1 MTTCET
7 IPMLP
12 DTHIDQLSEVTGEP
26 LEVGPFH
33 EGRVF
38 VKVMHASGDDGN
50 LSPLSVDI
58 GISPSGY
65 DDWDGHWHV
74 LESMDVCSEGMHSC
88 AIKNFGNWLRL
99 QLSVDRD
106 ASEYAVQAWFVGK
119 G

>member
-1 MTTCET
+1 
-7 IPMLP
+7 MLP
-12 DTHIDQLSEVTGEP
+12 DTRVDQLSKATGEP
-26 LEVGPFH
+26 LEVGPFR

-38 VKVMHASGDDGN
+38 VKVMTASGDDGD
-50 LSPLSVDI
+50 LSPLSVDV

-74 LESMDVCSEGMHSC
+74 LKNMNVHSEGVHSC
-88 AIKNFGNWLRL
+88 AIENFGNWLRL
-99 QLSVDRD
+99 QLSVDQG